1 MERVRYNLKRREGE
15 EEGKGRSV
23 GCRRG
28 CGVIIPV
35 ACSHP
40 PQLPSKLHLSLSLSL
55 SLFSLIHTTTPTPT
69 PTPQILRDSRH
80 ASQCPP
86 RHTPDPLTPVCQVPP
101 TSLKQG
107 IWLHSECNR
116 EAMWDRR
123 SARSVPGI
131 TREISK
137 TEIESTRRKEKK
149 KTRSSH
155 YHTITLTQSS
165 STTPPILLWLTPSF
179 HLPIPCPA

>member
-1 MERVRYNLKRREGE
+1 MISREERRGGRREGKE
-15 EEGKGRSV
+15 RGMQAGVWCYYTGRFHH
-23 GCRRG
+23 
-28 CGVIIPV
+28 
-35 ACSHP
+35 SHP
-40 PQLPSKLHLSLSLSL
+40 SFLPSCTSRSGSRSLSR
-55 SLFSLIHTTTPTPT
+55 IHTTTPTPT

-137 TEIESTRRKEKK
+137 TEIESTRRKEEKK
-149 KTRSSH
+149 NSF
-155 YHTITLTQSS
+155 ITLSHSHKAHQPLLPSYSS
-165 STTPPILLWLTPSF
+165 
-179 HLPIPCPA
+179 